1 MIYVAVA
8 TLNQAKIGA
17 VEQVFQRYFKEV
29 EVKGCSVPS
38 GVQDQPCNQEVMQG
52 ALNRLESLKKVSEAD
67 FFVAIEGG
75 LICQGGKWFNQ
86 QIVLVE
92 AQDGK
97 QSWGLSP
104 SYPIPEKY
112 IKEAKATSVADV
124 LDRIFEGKGGIR
136 VLTQGAMTRENLI
149 EDAVI
154 MALTGVLNGDLW

>member
-8 TLNQAKIGA
+8 TKNKLKLGA
-17 VEQVFQRYFKEV
+17 VEKAFQRHFDKV

-38 GVQDQPCNQEVMQG
+38 GVQEQPCNQEVMQG
-52 ALNRLESLKKVSEAD
+52 AFNRLENLKKVSEAD
-67 FFVAIEGG
+67 FYVACEGG
-75 LICQGGKWFNQ
+75 LICQYGKWFNQ

-97 QSWGLSP
+97 KSWGLSP

-112 IKEAKATSVADV
+112 IEEAKATSVADV
-124 LDRIFEGKGGIR
+124 LDRIFEGKGGVR

-149 EDAVI
+149 EGAVT